1 MRHLLLLT
9 LAFGILQ
16 SSNAQWF
23 DRQSLSSTVLL
34 EKLQGG
40 SLVPHGTGF
49 VLWNYNDPKYAFVVT
64 AAHLLKHSEL
74 FVSVN
79 ADSALL
85 SYASV
90 HNLDTLQFV
99 RLKWSVTGQRLR
111 AKVRLVSGP
120 NPTFLANDSLDIG
133 VFLIDLGT
141 RGVTKSGDSIRI
153 ADFLMIP
160 RSQMRLRHDVSLGD
174 EAYFVGFPFGV
185 GSLDRIEPI
194 VRSGSVAWLSPS
206 MPVFLLDAFSF
217 GGNSGGP
224 VFSKMIFGIRGEVI
238 ALDTAFVIG
247 MVVGHLGEAVAGVI
261 WQPDPKDLKFERA
274 SFEIQNYG
282 LARCIWIDEILRI
295 VEQAK
300 TLRLPE

>member
-1 MRHLLLLT
+1 MKHLLLLT

-34 EKLQGG
+34 EKLQGD

-49 VLWNYNDPKYAFVVT
+49 VLWNYYNQDYVFVVT

-85 SYASV
+85 SYASL
-90 HNLDTLQFV
+90 HKLDTLQFV
-99 RLKWSVTGQRLR
+99 KLKWSVTGRKLR
-111 AKVRLVSGP
+111 AKVRLISGP

-133 VFLIDLGT
+133 VFLIDLPT
-141 RGVTKSGDSIRI
+141 GVVLKSGDSIRV
-153 ADFLMIP
+153 ADFLVIP
-160 RSQMRLRHDVSLGD
+160 RSQIRLRRYVSVGD
-174 EAYFVGFPFGV
+174 EAYFVGFPFGI
-185 GSLDRIEPI
+185 GSSDRNEPI
-194 VRSGSVAWLSPS
+194 VRSGSVGWLSPS
-206 MPVFLLDAFSF
+206 LPVFLLDAFSF

-224 VFSKMIFGIRGEVI
+224 VFSKIVFGRRGDVI

-247 MVVGHLGEAVAGVI
+247 MVLGHLGETVAGVI
-261 WQPDPKDLKFERA
+261 WQPDPTVLNFQRI
-274 SFEIQNYG
+274 SFEGQNYG
-282 LARCIWIDEILRI
+282 LAKCVWVDEILRI
-295 VEQAK
+295 VDQAK
-300 TLRLPE
+300 GLRPPE